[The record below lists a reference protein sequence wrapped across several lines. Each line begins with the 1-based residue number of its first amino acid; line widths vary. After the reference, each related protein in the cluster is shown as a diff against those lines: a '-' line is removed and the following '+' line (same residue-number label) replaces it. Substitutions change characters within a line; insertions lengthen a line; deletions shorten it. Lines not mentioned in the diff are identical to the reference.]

1 MWTYVEAVRL
11 VLRRSFRAILAVA
24 AFAMMTPMPSDA
36 APVEYTKI
44 CSLYGAGFFY
54 IPGTD
59 TCVNA
64 NTGQTKK
71 ATEHGVVEGVTQSEQ
86 DTLNAQEGVAID
98 LAMPGT
104 VVDQGKHFGVS
115 GHVGTF
121 DGKSAVG
128 LGGALRLNDNVTFDA
143 GAGVGLD
150 DGTVGA
156 RAGFNVSW

>member
-1 MWTYVEAVRL
+1 MDMKR
-11 VLRRSFRAILAVA
+11 VLLAASLAAGLFSIPSAARA
-24 AFAMMTPMPSDA
+24 
-36 APVEYTKI
+36 VEYVKV
-44 CSLYGAGFFY
+44 CSVYGKMYYF

-150 DGTVGA
+150 YGTVGA